1 MCPHSTC
8 ATCVHVVILY
18 ICPHIIYA
26 SYYICLILY
35 MPHITYVSTCYRC
48 DLMSCPDTIYMSSYY
63 IYPRIHTP
71 TYTPTYLPT
80 HLHTYILYMSSYTIH
95 LSSLHVVMLYAPAHY
110 VCVLILL
117 HVCYYYSS
125 MLLYMCVLI
134 LLHVWSSYCMYQNHP
149 HVCALQVDHPEN
161 CNDSHVDSERDASSG
176 MRTCT

>member
-1 MCPHSTC
+1 
-8 ATCVHVVILY
+8 
-18 ICPHIIYA
+18 
-26 SYYICLILY
+26 
-35 MPHITYVSTCYRC
+35 MPHITYVSTCYMC
-48 DLMSCPDTIYMSSYY
+48 VLMSCRDTIYMSSYY
-63 IYPRIHTP
+63 IYIYVLIFYMSSYTHTYIHAYIP
-71 TYTPTYLPT
+71 TYTPT
-80 HLHTYILYMSSYTIH
+80 HLHIIYVSYTIH
-95 LSSLHVVMLYAPAHY
+95 LSSLHVVMLYAPAHYY

-176 MRTCT
+176 ITY